1 MSHLELLQTKCDRF
15 ADCSS
20 QENFEEV
27 LSTIPMPDGADA
39 DYKLKAA
46 KILSFAALD
55 ASNAAQKELG
65 NDPCMVSREKQKKY
79 LDAQYRCLTV
89 FSEAYALTDD
99 HDLNYKISAKSVE
112 IVNNMLNSKWTYFS
126 QSADV
131 YLEGTPLLSPA
142 EKGILLKRIDD
153 WETKREIHRQG
164 REW

>member
-1 MSHLELLQTKCDRF
+1 MQYLELLQTKCDSF
-15 ADCSS
+15 ADCCS

-27 LSTIPMPDGADA
+27 LAAISIFDGADS
-39 DYKLKAA
+39 DYKMKAA
-46 KILSFAALD
+46 KILSFAALN
-55 ASNAAQKELG
+55 ASNDVQKKLG

-99 HDLNYKISAKSVE
+99 HDLNYRISAKYVE

-142 EKGILLKRIDD
+142 ERGILLKRIDD
-153 WETKREIHRQG
+153 WEEKREIHRRG